1 MSNSTRPK
9 GPYGK
14 ELLWG
19 DDFITRYKDAL
30 EDLYLTDEVRNAARD
45 TYFAAFSD
53 GEHSMAAE
61 KWGAVDAYCAAGFPD
76 NLYACRFIV
85 EDVIAC
91 GCSRNSALISIQA
104 YIMLVETGV
113 LDKPAERHLPIDP
126 FAVPESDVGSESGT
140 DSESDSET
148 DPDVPFLGDDT
159 PTVSLVG
166 AGSHSGKPASGEQEE
181 TVSIER
187 KCSNCVYSRNPDHCN
202 GFGVC
207 EDWRYAKPTPS
218 YYPTWDD
225 MRGGMFSDFL
235 SRSNDTYIS

>member
-91 GCSRNSALISIQA
+91 GCSRNSAMISIQA

-113 LDKPAERHLPIDP
+113 LGKPAERHLPIDP
-126 FAVPESDVGSESGT
+126 FSVPEPGARSESKADSGVFFSGDGIPT
-140 DSESDSET
+140 VALSGANPDSEKT
-148 DPDVPFLGDDT
+148 TTG
-159 PTVSLVG
+159 G
-166 AGSHSGKPASGEQEE
+166 QEE
-181 TVSIER
+181 TTNIER